1 MLVMDMK
8 RSETIRSHRDRH
20 PGLIDHLDNPH
31 PLERK
36 PVNEKLARRAGE
48 KSARRASGPR

>member
-1 MLVMDMK
+1 MLSMQMK
-8 RSETIRSHRDRH
+8 RSEMIRSHRDRH

-36 PVNEKLARRAGE
+36 PDGEKQARRARG
-48 KSARRASGPR
+48 KIAPHGAAPR

>member
-1 MLVMDMK
+1 MLSMQMK
-8 RSETIRSHRDRH
+8 RSEMIRSHRDRH

-36 PVNEKLARRAGE
+36 PDGEKQARRARE
-48 KSARRASGPR
+48 KAAPRGAAPR